1 MLRKGQ
7 TEKISANKLRNNQIL
22 NIKHFLSVSKQI
34 YLNLKEVIN
43 DSKEKMSAVGMG
55 TCQVADLR

>member
-22 NIKHFLSVSKQI
+22 NIKHFLSSNQI

-43 DSKEKMSAVGMG
+43 DSKEKMSAGGMG